1 MIITLQSGS
10 NVMPHTLRMPSG
22 RRFTVVLQS
31 EDVGGY
37 SVRCVE
43 LPQAISQGET
53 RGEALANIREA
64 IELVSEHLEHKANAL
79 KGKKTEFT
87 EVLV

>member
-1 MIITLQSGS
+1 
-10 NVMPHTLRMPSG
+10 MPENTLRMPSG
-22 RRFTVVLQS
+22 RRFTVVLQR

-53 RGEALANIREA
+53 RDEALANIREA
-64 IELVSEHLEHKANAL
+64 IELVLEHLEDKANTQ
-79 KGKKTEFT
+79 KGKKTEFA
-87 EVLV
+87 EVVV

>member
-1 MIITLQSGS
+1 MNIFTKIIKLD
-10 NVMPHTLRMPSG
+10 G
-22 RRFTVVLQS
+22 RRFTVVLHK

-53 RGEALANIREA
+53 QREALSNIKAA
-64 IELVSEHLEHKANAL
+64 IELVLEYSEMKNMAR
-79 KGKKTEFT
+79 
-87 EVLV
+87 